1 VSQPDAA
8 RVSSVGF
15 NHQPLRQAVQD
26 AIRHDIVVGRF
37 QPGERLLEEN
47 LALELDVSRNPVR
60 EALQAL
66 SVEGFVELEPRRGAR
81 VATISPGRARELF
94 EVREALEALVA
105 KLAAE
110 RCHASQLA
118 ALEDVVAEGRAAVTR
133 GDSDVLVGLNTRFH
147 RALAETAAN
156 RLLADELSRLAHVVE
171 WVYGTRILARA
182 VESWRE
188 HAAIVEAIAS
198 HDPTRAMAAA
208 AHHIAQARAAFLGDD
223 DTGSD
228 PGAT

>member
-1 VSQPDAA
+1 VQQPGTRPAG
-8 RVSSVGF
+8 SVGV

-37 QPGERLLEEN
+37 KPGERLLEEN

-81 VATISPGRARELF
+81 VATISSTRAAELF

-110 RCHASQLA
+110 RCDDDDLA
-118 ALEDVVAEGRAAVTR
+118 RLQALVTEGQAAVGR
-133 GDSDVLVGLNTRFH
+133 GDANVLVGLNTRFH
-147 RALAETAAN
+147 QTLADVAGN
-156 RLLADELSRLAHVVE
+156 RLLAEELRRLAHVVE

-182 VESWRE
+182 VHSWQE
-188 HAAIVEAIAS
+188 HASIVDAIGA
-198 HDPTRAMAAA
+198 HDPEAAMAAA
-208 AHHIAQARAAFLGDD
+208 GHHIARARAAFLG
-223 DTGSD
+223 T
-228 PGAT
+228 